1 MEYGHKGAPVKRTME
16 ISIMGQKF
24 MIKSESDD
32 EYVGKVAKFV
42 DTKIGE
48 VMQSTKSVA
57 SLNVAILAAMNIADE
72 YFKFRRDRQD
82 RFTKVEK
89 KIEDLI
95 ELIDL
100 QI

>member
-1 MEYGHKGAPVKRTME
+1 MKRTME

-32 EYVGKVAKFV
+32 DYVNRVAKFV
-42 DTKIGE
+42 DDRINE
-48 VMQSTKSVA
+48 VMQNTKSVA
-57 SLNVAILAAMNIADE
+57 SINVAILAAMNIADE
-72 YFKFRRDRQD
+72 YFRFKQD
-82 RFTKVEK
+82 KEQKLTMVEK

-95 ELIDL
+95 ELVDL

>member
-1 MEYGHKGAPVKRTME
+1 MKRTME

-32 EYVGKVAKFV
+32 DYVNEVAKFV
-42 DTKIGE
+42 DGRINE
-48 VMQSTKSVA
+48 VMQNTKSVA
-57 SLNVAILAAMNIADE
+57 SINVAILAAMNIADE
-72 YFKFRRDRQD
+72 YLKFKQERKIKFN
-82 RFTKVEK
+82 TVEK

-95 ELIDL
+95 ELVDL